1 MLGSAVLLSAL
12 SFLPKKHTG
21 ERGPITTDST
31 RLVSVILQRD
41 IIPEIKPK
49 INVSQP
55 KVPTTQWI
63 SNIKIVAEKEPTPV
77 LGFDP
82 DKTAIGSTTT
92 AVTNTG
98 GPSIV
103 IPEGTGTIV
112 VTEPV
117 KPEINRTIPINNP
130 DVMPS
135 YPGGMDAL
143 RRFLER
149 NLHNPKEMEE
159 GEAVSV
165 SVKFIV
171 GYDGKLQGFVP
182 AGAGDEEFYKE
193 VVRVLKKMPEW
204 IPGKANGENI
214 AVYYAIPVKFVPA
227 E

>member
-1 MLGSAVLLSAL
+1 M
-12 SFLPKKHTG
+12 P
-21 ERGPITTDST
+21 
-31 RLVSVILQRD
+31 
-41 IIPEIKPK
+41 
-49 INVSQP
+49 
-55 KVPTTQWI
+55 
-63 SNIKIVAEKEPTPV
+63 EKEPTPV

-82 DKTAIGSTTT
+82 DKTAIGSTNT

-98 GPSIV
+98 GPSIA
-103 IPEGTGTIV
+103 IPEGIGTTVI
-112 VTEPV
+112 TEPV
-117 KPEINRTIPINNP
+117 KPAIDKTIPINNP

-149 NLHNPKEMEE
+149 NLQNPKEMEA
-159 GEAVSV
+159 GESVSV

-182 AGAGDEEFYKE
+182 VKAGEEEFYKE

-204 IPGKANGENI
+204 VPGKANGENI